1 MLSSLA
7 NLADRNFIIGYL
19 LPVVFAVLASLLLL
33 RDLPAFAPV
42 WDSIVDVDKFASLT
56 LLTIGIWGAA
66 SLLFSMSVQVHRLF
80 EGYAGPLKAERWR
93 RIQLAQF
100 EKARNELKQLRE
112 AAKGDASFPSTAGAR
127 YLRALWMFRQR
138 FPSRPEF
145 VLPTRFGNVVR
156 AFETYPYELYGADSV
171 AVWPRLTAVVPDTCQ
186 ARIEA
191 AKAEVDCFLNA
202 SLLATL
208 VALFCAVRGVL
219 TLSDHYWNDADISW
233 SFLYGGMFAVL
244 LAVFAYKAAVIRAR
258 SWGVLVASAF
268 DLYLPALAALLGHA
282 VPDSLQE
289 RREFWAAFNE
299 MFLYYEIVDPK
310 RWPVVTAPAKE
321 REPH

>member
-19 LPVVFAVLASLLLL
+19 LPVLFAVLASLLLL
-33 RDLPAFAPV
+33 RDLPAFAPI
-42 WDSIVDVDKFASLT
+42 WESIVNVDKFASLT

-66 SLLFSMSVQVHRLF
+66 SLLFSMSAQVHRLF
-80 EGYAGPLKAERWR
+80 EGYAGPLKTQR
-93 RIQLAQF
+93 RQRAQIARF
-100 EKARNELKQLRE
+100 EKAKRDLQQQRSAAE
-112 AAKGDASFPSTAGAR
+112 ADSDSSVAAAR
-127 YLRALWMFRQR
+127 YLRGLWIFRQS
-138 FPSRPEF
+138 FPSDAGL

-171 AVWPRLTAVVPDTCQ
+171 AVWPRLAAVVPDACQ
-186 ARIEA
+186 IRIEA

-202 SLLATL
+202 SLLATF
-208 VALFCAVRGVL
+208 VALLCAVRGVL
-219 TLSDHYWNDADISW
+219 TLGDHYWNDADISW

-244 LAVFAYKAAVIRAR
+244 LAAFAYEAAVIRAR

-282 VPDSLQE
+282 VPDQPQE
-289 RREFWAAFNE
+289 RCEFWHAFNQ
-299 MFLYYEIVDPK
+299 MFLYNQPVDPQ
-310 RWPVVTAPAKE
+310 RWPVAAAPAKRRE
-321 REPH
+321 RG